1 MKIAAMRKLDIANG
15 PGVRAT
21 LFVSGCTHN
30 CKGCFNQEYR
40 NFSYGDDFNM
50 DKCNEFIGY
59 VNNPNVKGVTILG
72 GEPFDQDED
81 LLTLVKEIKG
91 KTGKPIWIFSG
102 HTYEVLINR
111 PLAKEILSYC
121 EVLVDGPF
129 VESLKDYKLKF
140 RGSSN
145 QRIIDVQKSFDESQ
159 IVLYK
164 I

>member
-21 LFVSGCTHN
+21 MFVSGCTHN

-40 NFSYGDDFNM
+40 NFAYGNIFTQDICD
-50 DKCNEFIGY
+50 EFITY
-59 VNNPNVKGVTILG
+59 VKNPNVKGVTILG

-81 LLTLVKEIKG
+81 LLTLVKSIKLQ
-91 KTGKPIWIFSG
+91 TGKSIWIFSG
-102 HTYEVLINR
+102 YTFDVLMTKPLAREVL
-111 PLAKEILSYC
+111 KYC

-129 VESLKDYKLKF
+129 VEELKDYRLKF

-145 QRIIDVQKSFDESQ
+145 QRLIDVQKTLETTE